1 MSCRRFELSSALV
14 VVTCLTIAIDPLT
27 ARAAPLASADFAGYS
42 DGALVGQNGWQQWR
56 TETTSPLTV
65 SAGRVAWA
73 GGATTNNQDA
83 FLPFPSDVPQPASGT
98 TVLNFDMTLSVDA
111 PSASNPSYFA
121 ALNTNNTSSTSG
133 NFQNARIVA
142 QAQGTGFVFGTRVN
156 GQSGYPWAFGT
167 QELTIGQDYALRAEI
182 NMVAGNANDFINL
195 YIGPDFDNLSLYTTA
210 GYGSGTVSDPSFGAI
225 LLSQFGTGS
234 VIEAGVSIG
243 SVSVTQAVPEPSA
256 IALAGVGLAGCL
268 GYTGIRRRRRKAAK
282 VDATIAA

>member
-1 MSCRRFELSSALV
+1 MSCHRFELLFALV
-14 VVTCLTIAIDPLT
+14 AATYLTVATAPLT
-27 ARAAPLASADFAGYS
+27 AQAATLASANFASYS

-65 SAGRVAWA
+65 SAGRVAWP

-83 FLPFPSDVPQPASGT
+83 FLPFPSDVVQPASGT

-142 QAQGTGFVFGTRVN
+142 QTQGTGYVFGTRVN
-156 GQSGYPWAFGT
+156 GQSGYPWSFGT

-195 YIGPDFDNLSLYTTA
+195 YVGPDFDNLSLYTTA
-210 GYGSGTVSDPSFGAI
+210 GYGSGSVNDPSFGSI
-225 LLSQFGTGS
+225 VLSQFGTAS
-234 VIEAGVSIG
+234 VIEPGVSVG
-243 SVSVTQAVPEPSA
+243 SISVTQVVPEPST
-256 IALAGVGLAGCL
+256 IAMAGVGLAAATAGL
-268 GYTGIRRRRRKAAK
+268 RRWMRRG
-282 VDATIAA
+282 

>member
-1 MSCRRFELSSALV
+1 MSCRRFELLFALV
-14 VVTCLTIAIDPLT
+14 AATYLTVATAPLT
-27 ARAAPLASADFAGYS
+27 AQAATLASANFASYS

-65 SAGRVAWA
+65 SAGRVAWP

-83 FLPFPSDVPQPASGT
+83 FLPFPSDVVQPASGT

-142 QAQGTGFVFGTRVN
+142 QTQGTGYVFGTRVN
-156 GQSGYPWAFGT
+156 GQSGYPWSFGT

-195 YIGPDFDNLSLYTTA
+195 YVGPDFDNLSLYTTA
-210 GYGSGTVSDPSFGAI
+210 GYGSGTVNDPSFGAI
-225 LLSQFGTGS
+225 VLSQFGTAS
-234 VIEAGVSIG
+234 VIEAGVSVG
-243 SVSVTQAVPEPSA
+243 SMSVTQVVPEPST
-256 IALAGVGLAGCL
+256 IAMAGVGLAAATAGL
-268 GYTGIRRRRRKAAK
+268 RRWMRRG
-282 VDATIAA
+282 